1 MLKGGGTNASLS
13 GEEES
18 ETDSDLQKP
27 SYLVNGHARLST
39 ASQTSEDEI
48 RSQAPGQGQEIR
60 VWRGW
65 QEPEQDSEGH
75 SRGSRDSSQAGVSGG
90 RGEEQGLQE
99 LATVSKCT
107 ASLRVPFCIPYG
119 GPIPLLAYQATFPST
134 NLPRSSMPVPS
145 LLLSLNLKGGS
156 T

>member
-1 MLKGGGTNASLS
+1 MKGGGTNASLS

-18 ETDSDLQKP
+18 ETDSDLQK
-27 SYLVNGHARLST
+27 SSNLANGHARLST

-75 SRGSRDSSQAGVSGG
+75 RRAPGTALRQVLAGAEERSRGSRSL
-90 RGEEQGLQE
+90 LQ
-99 LATVSKCT
+99 
-107 ASLRVPFCIPYG
+107 SLNAQPLSESPFVFPVGVPFLC
-119 GPIPLLAYQATFPST
+119 
-134 NLPRSSMPVPS
+134 
-145 LLLSLNLKGGS
+145 
-156 T
+156 